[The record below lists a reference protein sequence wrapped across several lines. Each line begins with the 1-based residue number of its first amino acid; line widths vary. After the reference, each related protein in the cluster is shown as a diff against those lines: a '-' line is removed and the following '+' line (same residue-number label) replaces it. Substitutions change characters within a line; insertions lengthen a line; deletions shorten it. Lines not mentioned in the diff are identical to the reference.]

1 MNVTAGDLKAL
12 LDAGNGAQLV
22 LQEGSLAV
30 LPAEELPRHE
40 GAMTVIERE
49 TLRQRVGE
57 QPEDRELDEQAAI
70 LSTQIDTLGA

>member
-1 MNVTAGDLKAL
+1 MRSWSCRRAA
-12 LDAGNGAQLV
+12 
-22 LQEGSLAV
+22 SRCC
-30 LPAEELPRHE
+30 LPRSCP
-40 GAMTVIERE
+40 ATLTVIERE